1 MFDDGTLPSDDIIN
15 KFLEIVNKTFFN
27 KENASKKSAIAV
39 HCRAGLGRAPTLVVI
54 ALIEKGMSN
63 MDAINVV
70 KKNRY

>member
-15 KFLEIVNKTFFN
+15 KFLEIVNNTFFN
-27 KENASKKSAIAV
+27 KENAAKKPAIAV